1 MDCENIEKL
10 RTAYGD
16 GELALGDALAVET
29 HLKDCAACRAALAN
43 QAALSAAIKHH
54 AEVFEA
60 PMHLEHRIR
69 AALPQSTNL
78 KPNKQARARAWR
90 LFAPALG
97 AAVALVLTVGFFVR
111 QPTADD
117 LLADEAV
124 SSHVRSLLTDRITDV
139 LSSDQHTVKPWITA
153 KLDFSP
159 PVHDLASEGFP
170 LLGCRLDY
178 FGHRSVA
185 ALVYKHRQHVINLFV
200 APAKGGPA
208 PSAPD
213 ASSRQ
218 GYQLVDWRQGGMAYW
233 AVSDLNQAEL
243 AQFVALLRKSIA

>member
-60 PMHLEHRIR
+60 PTHLEHRIR

-78 KPNKQARARAWR
+78 KPNKQARAWR

-124 SSHVRSLLTDRITDV
+124 SSHVRSLLTDRTTDV
-139 LSSDQHTVKPWITA
+139 LSSDQHTVKPWFA
-153 KLDFSP
+153 GKLDFSP
-159 PVHDLASEGFP
+159 PVHDLAGEGFP
-170 LLGCRLDY
+170 LVGGRLDY

-185 ALVYKHRQHVINLFV
+185 ALVYQHRQHVINLFV

-208 PSAPD
+208 QSAPD
-213 ASSRQ
+213 ASSSQ
-218 GYQLVDWRQGGMAYW
+218 GYQLVSWRAGGMDYW
-233 AVSDLNQAEL
+233 AVSDLNNAEL
-243 AQFVALLRKSIA
+243 AQFVALVRKSVN